1 MSSMLKPP
9 KAATPRKDRGEVAEE
24 AVATAYV
31 RTRNLVEEYRMT
43 LIAVGIGIAV
53 IFLGVLGY
61 FYWQHGQARQAEEA
75 LGAILPTYEAGE
87 YAAALDGTP
96 EADGLLTVADR
107 YRRSTAG
114 NLAAFYAANALLN
127 LERYDDADRYFARY
141 RGEDIL
147 QASALAGRA
156 AVAEQQGD
164 PARAARLFEQAA
176 RTFRSPAVAPEYLL
190 DAARNHEAAGD
201 LAAARRNYETVA
213 SDYAESPLATVVP
226 IHTARLDALAQ
237 AE

>member
-1 MSSMLKPP
+1 MLKPP
-9 KAATPRKDRGEVAEE
+9 KTATVRKDRSEATEE

-31 RTRNLVEEYRMT
+31 RTRNFVDDYRT
-43 LIAVGIGIAV
+43 VLIAVGVGIAV

-114 NLAAFYAANALLN
+114 SLAAFYAGNALLN
-127 LERYDDADRYFARY
+127 LGRYDEADRYFARF

-147 QASALAGRA
+147 RASALAGRA

-176 RTFRSPAVAPEYLL
+176 RAFRSPAVAPEYLL

-201 LAAARRNYETVA
+201 LTAARRNYEAIA
-213 SDYAESPLATVVP
+213 SDYAESPLAAAVP
-226 IHTARLDALAQ
+226 IHVARVDALAQ
-237 AE
+237 AD